1 MLKIKVNNY
10 FFKSIIL
17 FFLSF
22 NLLSETIG
30 QPGELFAV
38 KVDLDSSD
46 ETIGFIKIDNNFYK
60 LVPLA
65 FSKQGEYVEFN
76 DSRIFI
82 QSKNFGESRITI
94 TNNAL
99 VNLSDQDRERTI
111 KESAIIKKALQTYS
125 KEIIP
130 KFNFISPVQGII
142 SSRYGKKRFINES
155 PRSPHLALDI
165 AAPEGTKVLAPED
178 GKIILI
184 GNFFYSGNFIVI
196 DHGQG
201 LISSYSHLSS
211 VSVSEGDLLMRGEKI
226 GEVGSTGRVTGPHL
240 HWTVYY
246 EKVRINPESLLKDN
260 YLDTLLE
267 IDKNII

>member
-17 FFLSF
+17 FLLSF
-22 NLLSETIG
+22 NLSSETAG

-46 ETIGFIKIDNNFYK
+46 EKIGLIKIDNNFYK

-125 KEIIP
+125 KEIVP

-142 SSRYGKKRFINES
+142 
-155 PRSPHLALDI
+155 
-165 AAPEGTKVLAPED
+165 
-178 GKIILI
+178 
-184 GNFFYSGNFIVI
+184 
-196 DHGQG
+196 
-201 LISSYSHLSS
+201 
-211 VSVSEGDLLMRGEKI
+211 
-226 GEVGSTGRVTGPHL
+226 
-240 HWTVYY
+240 
-246 EKVRINPESLLKDN
+246 
-260 YLDTLLE
+260 
-267 IDKNII
+267 